1 MTNQDLKKLNRR
13 QLLELLI
20 LQTERGDKLEARVE
34 ELERE
39 LQEKKLQM
47 TEAGSIAEASLR
59 LSGTFEAAQAAADQ
73 YLESVQQLKEETAK
87 RCKEMLE
94 ATRRHCLLVVRDP
107 EQHRENF
114 NKQVRE
120 VCTLLGEIVGKEP
133 EDT

>member
-1 MTNQDLKKLNRR
+1 MANQDLKKLNRR

-20 LQTERGDKLEARVE
+20 LQTERSDKLEARVE

-107 EQHRENF
+107 EQHQENF